1 MGWSDVLFDSKKI
14 QKCLVWQNLDVE
26 LMEYSKSDIIIF
38 SRKPMNFG
46 IEALEIY
53 IPNTY
58 VEQSELCIDLYNSET
73 HNQVSKG
80 KYTLGLGQHQLSFA
94 YPF

>member
-1 MGWSDVLFDSKKI
+1 
-14 QKCLVWQNLDVE
+14 
-26 LMEYSKSDIIIF
+26 
-38 SRKPMNFG
+38 MNFG
-46 IEALEIY
+46 IEAIELY

-58 VEQSELCIDLYNSET
+58 VEQSELGMAFNISES

-80 KYTLGLGQHQLSFA
+80 KYTQGLGQHQLSFT